1 MWLSLNNNINFIQNN
16 INSNYRYYSLKNIN
30 SNYRYYSL
38 KTKIS
43 NNQKI
48 NPLTDHQSNGKNVIY
63 KLKIIFK

>member
-30 SNYRYYSL
+30 SN
-38 KTKIS
+38 
-43 NNQKI
+43 NQKI

-63 KLKIIFK
+63 FINEK